1 MVYCMCVPAVWST
14 SARNPGKG
22 NSGHMQLCSSII
34 KKHTQ
39 SVTLPRRQDNGVNN
53 AGGVVGAHMLSSKD
67 GNRVKGTVSPGGRE
81 REIKVHSLM
90 LDTV

>member
-1 MVYCMCVPAVWST
+1 MS
-14 SARNPGKG
+14 
-22 NSGHMQLCSSII
+22 
-34 KKHTQ
+34 
-39 SVTLPRRQDNGVNN
+39 N

-90 LDTV
+90 LDVHCEIKHLIGLKRFYLFDTEVSRSNLGSLWSSGNKPIQQEYLSALA